1 MEINVLSTDS
11 VFEVAGLK
19 FSKNLMFNRCA
30 FVLRNCSSLAQT
42 ADCIYIDNS
51 IVLCIIHVLKWCN
64 SCMMFFFSQCVFL
77 RSSTDIFDVYQCFH
91 LLCTNTYCILSIL

>member
-42 ADCIYIDNS
+42 DDFSYIDNS
-51 IVLCIIHVLKWCN
+51 IVLCIILVLKWCN
-64 SCMMFFFSQCVFL
+64 SCMMFFFAM
-77 RSSTDIFDVYQCFH
+77 
-91 LLCTNTYCILSIL
+91 CILKILYGHS